1 VTTFTP
7 HTDDEVREMLAT
19 IGTRSLDD
27 LFEAIPP
34 DLRLSEPLDLAPGVS
49 EQEVVD
55 ELGRLAARNRS
66 LDELVCFAGR
76 GAYDHY
82 IPSVVWALAGR
93 SEFSTAYTP
102 YQPELSQGVLQ
113 ALFEFQS
120 MMCALT
126 AMEVSNASLYD
137 GATALVEAVRMSL
150 GPDRRRVVLAGGVDP
165 RLVETVRTYGA
176 GPGLPVEQ
184 LAAPDGAGG
193 VPQAF
198 DADVAAVVVQHP
210 NVYGVLE
217 DVAAWVETAH
227 AAGARVIE
235 VFDPTSLGVIAPP
248 GELDVDIAVAEGQSL
263 GNHLAFGGPYL
274 GILAARMSD
283 VRRMPGRIVGE
294 TVDVAGRPGYVLTL
308 QAREQH
314 IRRERA
320 TSNICTNQTLMA
332 IAATIHLA
340 WLGPAGLRELGE
352 RCAAK
357 AAYAL
362 EALSGVAGVQAAFP
376 GAPIFKEFTLRLP
389 RPASEVVDA
398 LVARGILGG
407 VAAPWLGEDAL
418 IVAVTERRTRTQID
432 AFATRLA
439 EVLA

>member
-7 HTDDEVREMLAT
+7 HTDDEVREMLAAV
-19 IGTRSLDD
+19 GAGSVDD
-27 LFEAIPP
+27 LFETIPP
-34 DLRLSEPLDLAPGVS
+34 DLRLTEPLDLAPGMA
-49 EQEVVD
+49 EQEVVE

-82 IPSVVWALAGR
+82 VPSVVWALAGR

-113 ALFEFQS
+113 ALFEYQS
-120 MMCALT
+120 MICALT

-150 GPDRRRVVLAGGVDP
+150 APDRKRVVVAGAVDP

-176 GPGLPVEQ
+176 GQGLPVDQ

-193 VPQAF
+193 SPPSF
-198 DADVAAVVVQHP
+198 DDDVAAVVVQHP
-210 NVYGVLE
+210 NVHGVLE
-217 DVAAWVETAH
+217 DVAAWAAVAH
-227 AAGARVIE
+227 ASGARLIE
-235 VFDPTSLGVIAPP
+235 VFDPTSLGVLAPP
-248 GELDVDIAVAEGQSL
+248 GELGADIAVAEGQSL

-294 TVDVAGRPGYVLTL
+294 TLDIAGRPGYVLTL

-314 IRRERA
+314 IRREKA

-332 IAATIHLA
+332 IAATIYLA

-357 AAYAL
+357 TAYAL
-362 EALSGVAGVQAAFP
+362 GALTAVPGVEAAFP
-376 GAPIFKEFTLRLP
+376 GAPVFKEFTLRLP
-389 RPASEVVDA
+389 RAAADVVDSLA
-398 LVARGILGG
+398 GRGILAG
-407 VAAPWLGEDAL
+407 VPAPWLGDDAL
-418 IVAVTERRTRTQID
+418 IVAVTERRSRAQID
-432 AFATRLA
+432 AFAKALT

>member
-19 IGTRSLDD
+19 VGAGSVDELFGT
-27 LFEAIPP
+27 IPQ
-34 DLRLSEPLDLAPGVS
+34 DLRLTQPLGLAPGVS

-113 ALFEFQS
+113 ALFEYQS
-120 MMCALT
+120 MICALT
-126 AMEVSNASLYD
+126 DMEVSNASLYD

-150 GPDRRRVVLAGGVDP
+150 APERRRVILAGGVDP
-165 RLVETVRTYGA
+165 RLVDTVRTYGA
-176 GPGLPVEQ
+176 GPGLPVAQ
-184 LAAPDGAGG
+184 LAAPEGSGG
-193 VPQAF
+193 LPTALEG
-198 DADVAAVVVQHP
+198 DVAAVVVQHP

-217 DVAAWVETAH
+217 DVAAWADAAH
-227 AAGARVIE
+227 AAGARLIE
-235 VFDPTSLGVIAPP
+235 VFDPTSLGFLAPP
-248 GELDVDIAVAEGQSL
+248 GELGADIAVAEGQSL

-274 GILAARMSD
+274 GILAARMAD

-294 TVDVAGRPGYVLTL
+294 TVDVAGRAGYVLTL

-314 IRRERA
+314 IRREKA

-362 EALSGVAGVQAAFP
+362 ETLTAIPGVEPAFP
-376 GAPIFKEFTLRLP
+376 GGPIFKEFTLRLP
-389 RPASEVVDA
+389 RAANVVVEGLLA
-398 LVARGILGG
+398 HGVLGG
-407 VAAPWLGEDAL
+407 VAAPWLGDDAL
-418 IVAVTERRTRTQID
+418 IVAVTERRTRAQID
-432 AFATRLA
+432 AFGSALS
-439 EVLA
+439 EVLT

>member
-19 IGTRSLDD
+19 VGAGTVDD
-27 LFEAIPP
+27 LFEAIPQ
-34 DLRLSEPLDLAPGVS
+34 DLRLAEPLDLPPGIS
-49 EQEVVD
+49 ELEVVD

-137 GATALVEAVRMSL
+137 GATALVEAVRMST

-176 GPGLPVEQ
+176 GPGLAVEQ

-193 VPQAF
+193 LPPTF
-198 DADVAAVVVQHP
+198 EGDVAAVVVQHP
-210 NVYGVLE
+210 NVYGILE
-217 DVAAWVETAH
+217 DVAAWSEAAH
-227 AAGARVIE
+227 AAGARVVE
-235 VFDPTSLGVIAPP
+235 VFDPTSLGVLAPP
-248 GELDVDIAVAEGQSL
+248 GELGVDVAVAEGQSL

-274 GILAARMSD
+274 GILTARMTD

-314 IRRERA
+314 IRREKA

-362 EALSGVAGVQAAFP
+362 EALTAVPGVTAAFP
-376 GAPIFKEFTLRLP
+376 GGPIFKEFTLRLP
-389 RPASEVVDA
+389 QPAAEVVDA
-398 LVARGILGG
+398 LVGRGLLGG

-418 IVAVTERRTRTQID
+418 IVAVTERRTRAQID
-432 AFATRLA
+432 AFAAALA

>member
-1 VTTFTP
+1 MTTFTP

-19 IGTRSLDD
+19 IGAGSIDD

-34 DLRLSEPLDLAPGVS
+34 ALRLDHPLDLAQGLS

-55 ELGRLAARNRS
+55 ELGRLAERNRS

-82 IPSVVWALAGR
+82 IPSVVWAIAGR

-113 ALFEFQS
+113 ALFEYQS
-120 MMCALT
+120 MICALT

-137 GATALVEAVRMSL
+137 GATALVEAVRMSV
-150 GPDRRRVVLAGGVDP
+150 GPGRRRVVLAGGVDP
-165 RLVETVRTYGA
+165 RLVETVRTYA
-176 GPGLPVEQ
+176 KGPHLEIDQ
-184 LAAPDGAGG
+184 LGEVDGAGG
-193 VPQAF
+193 LPSSF
-198 DADVAAVVVQHP
+198 DAGVAAVVLQHP
-210 NVYGVLE
+210 NVHGILE
-217 DVAAWVETAH
+217 DVAAWAEVAH

-235 VFDPTSLGVIAPP
+235 VFDPTSLGIVAPP
-248 GELDVDIAVAEGQSL
+248 GDLGVDIAVAEGQSL

-274 GILAARMSD
+274 GILAARMRD

-314 IRRERA
+314 IRREKA

-362 EALSGVAGVQAAFP
+362 GVLTAVPGVEAAFP
-376 GAPIFKEFTLRLP
+376 GAPIFKEFTVRMP

-398 LVARGILGG
+398 LVARGILAG
-407 VAAPWLGEDAL
+407 VPAPWLGDDAL
-418 IVAVTERRTRTQID
+418 IVAVTERRTRQQID
-432 AFATRLA
+432 AFAAALTD
-439 EVLA
+439 VLA

>member
-1 VTTFTP
+1 MTFTP
-7 HTDDEVREMLAT
+7 HTDDEIREMLAT
-19 IGTRSLDD
+19 VGAGSVDD

-34 DLRLSEPLDLAPGVS
+34 TLRLMEPLELDVGLS

-113 ALFEFQS
+113 ALFEYQS
-120 MMCALT
+120 MICALT
-126 AMEVSNASLYD
+126 EMEVSNASLYD

-150 GPDRRRVVLAGGVDP
+150 GPERRRVVVAGGVDP
-165 RLVETVRTYGA
+165 RLVATVRTYGA
-176 GPGLPVEQ
+176 GPGLPVDQ

-193 VPQAF
+193 APASF
-198 DADVAAVVVQHP
+198 DPDVAAVVVQHP

-217 DVAAWVETAH
+217 DVAAWADAAH
-227 AAGARVIE
+227 AAGARLVE
-235 VFDPTSLGVIAPP
+235 VFDPTSLGVLASP
-248 GELDVDIAVAEGQSL
+248 GELGVDIAVAEGQSL

-274 GILAARMSD
+274 GILAARMAD

-314 IRRERA
+314 IRREKA

-362 EALSGVAGVQAAFP
+362 DALAAVPGVELAFP
-376 GAPIFKEFTLRLP
+376 GAPVFKEFTLRVP
-389 RPASEVVDA
+389 VPAAAVVDA
-398 LVARGILGG
+398 MVERGILGG
-407 VAAPWLGEDAL
+407 VPAPWLGDDAL
-418 IVAVTERRTRTQID
+418 IVAVTERRTRAQID
-432 AFATRLA
+432 GFAGALR

>member
-19 IGTRSLDD
+19 IGAGSVDD
-27 LFEAIPP
+27 LFEAIPS
-34 DLRLSEPLDLAPGVS
+34 DLRLTGPLDLAPGLS

-165 RLVETVRTYGA
+165 RLLETVRTYGA
-176 GPGLPVEQ
+176 GPGLQVEQ
-184 LAAPDGAGG
+184 LAAPGG
-193 VPQAF
+193 SGGLPPGF

-217 DVAAWVETAH
+217 DVAAWAAAAH

-235 VFDPTSLGVIAPP
+235 VFDPTSLGVLGPP
-248 GELDVDIAVAEGQSL
+248 GELDVDVAVAEGQSL

-274 GILAARMSD
+274 GILTARMTD

-314 IRRERA
+314 IRREKA

-362 EALSGVAGVQAAFP
+362 EALTGVAGVEAAFP

-389 RPASEVVDA
+389 RPAAEVVEA
-398 LVARGILGG
+398 LVARGIVGG
-407 VAAPWLGEDAL
+407 VPAPWLGNDAL
-418 IVAVTERRTRTQID
+418 IVAVTERRSRSQID
-432 AFATRLA
+432 AFAAALA